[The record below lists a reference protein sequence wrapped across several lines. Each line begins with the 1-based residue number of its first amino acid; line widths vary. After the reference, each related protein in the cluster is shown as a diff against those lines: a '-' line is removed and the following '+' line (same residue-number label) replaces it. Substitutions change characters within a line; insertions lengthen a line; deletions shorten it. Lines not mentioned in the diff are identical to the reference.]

1 MLAALLAMGCVKN
14 ENAIDDRVQCL
25 DCQNFPQ
32 WPSAKNCLA
41 GEMFWDLN
49 LKIRCASFEKNEK
62 NNFWD

>member
-1 MLAALLAMGCVKN
+1 MWDIFLAMGCVKS
-14 ENAIDDRVQCL
+14 EAAIDDRGQCL

-32 WPSAKNCLA
+32 WANAKKCLA

-49 LKIRCASFEKNEK
+49 LKIRCTSFQKNEK